1 MTDRVPAEV
10 FPPGEFIKEEIEAR
24 NWTQN
29 DLAQILDLSPRLV
42 SEIIAGKRAI
52 TPNTAKR
59 LADAFGTSAQL
70 WMNLDRTYQQGKVP
84 AGSEDSD
91 SAAPQHYR
99 GPATGEDHHHSLKAK
114 VK

>member
-1 MTDRVPAEV
+1 MTDRVPAEI

-29 DLAQILDLSPRLV
+29 DLAKILGLSLRLV

-52 TPNTAKR
+52 TPNTAKQ
-59 LADAFGTSAQL
+59 LAAAFGTGAQL
-70 WMNLDRTYQQGKVP
+70 WMNLDRAYQRGKIP

-91 SAAPQHYR
+91 SAAP
-99 GPATGEDHHHSLKAK
+99 
-114 VK
+114 

>member
-29 DLAQILDLSPRLV
+29 DLAKILDLSPRLV

-70 WMNLDRTYQQGKVP
+70 WMNLDRTYQRGKIP
-84 AGSEDSD
+84 AGSEDS
-91 SAAPQHYR
+91 AAPQYYR
-99 GPATGEDHHHSLKAK
+99 GPATEKDRHHSLKAK
-114 VK
+114 TR